1 MCILILVGEYMF
13 KKKFKKS
20 KPSIFKSFYYAFEG
34 IRVNILNER
43 NLCIHF
49 MVMLLVIVLGLI
61 LNINKTEWLICIL
74 LFGFVITLELMNTA
88 IETAIDICMPEI
100 NPKAKLAK
108 DTSAGA
114 VLVVA
119 IVSVVIGIMIFAP
132 KLLEIWRNL

>member
-1 MCILILVGEYMF
+1 MF

-20 KPSIFKSFYYAFEG
+20 KPSLLKSFYYAFQG
-34 IRVNILNER
+34 IKVNILTER
-43 NLCIHF
+43 NLAIHF
-49 MVMLLVIVLGLI
+49 CVMLLVIVCGFTFKI
-61 LNINKTEWLICIL
+61 STTEWLICIL

-88 IETAIDICMPEI
+88 IETAIDICKPEI

-119 IVSVVIGIMIFAP
+119 IVAVVVGIIIFGP
-132 KLLEIWRNL
+132 KIINVICR

>member
-1 MCILILVGEYMF
+1 MF

-20 KPSIFKSFYYAFEG
+20 KPSLLKSFYYAFQG
-34 IRVNILNER
+34 IKVNILTER
-43 NLCIHF
+43 NLAIHF
-49 MVMLLVIVLGLI
+49 LVMLLVIVCGFVFKI
-61 LNINKTEWLICIL
+61 SVIEWLICIL

-119 IVSVVIGIMIFAP
+119 IVAVVIGIIIFGP
-132 KLLEIWRNL
+132 KILDLIIK

>member
-1 MCILILVGEYMF
+1 MF

-20 KPSIFKSFYYAFEG
+20 KPSLLKSFYYAFQG
-34 IRVNILNER
+34 IKVNILTER
-43 NLCIHF
+43 NLAIHF
-49 MVMLLVIVLGLI
+49 LVMLLVIVCGFVFKI
-61 LNINKTEWLICIL
+61 SATEWLICIL

-119 IVSVVIGIMIFAP
+119 IVAVVIGIIIFGP
-132 KLLEIWRNL
+132 KILDLIIK

>member
-1 MCILILVGEYMF
+1 MF
-13 KKKFKKS
+13 KKKLKKS
-20 KPSIFKSFYYAFEG
+20 KPSLLKSFYYAFQG
-34 IRVNILNER
+34 IKVNILTER
-43 NLCIHF
+43 NLAIHF
-49 MVMLLVIVLGLI
+49 LVMLLVIVCGFVFKI
-61 LNINKTEWLICIL
+61 SVTEWLICIL

-119 IVSVVIGIMIFAP
+119 IVAVVIGIIIFGP
-132 KLLEIWRNL
+132 KILDLIIK

>member
-1 MCILILVGEYMF
+1 MF

-20 KPSIFKSFYYAFEG
+20 TPSIFKSFYYAFEG

>member
-1 MCILILVGEYMF
+1 MF

-20 KPSIFKSFYYAFEG
+20 KPSLLKSFYYAFQG
-34 IRVNILNER
+34 IKVNILTER
-43 NLCIHF
+43 NLVIHF
-49 MVMLLVIVLGLI
+49 LVMLLVIVCGFVFKI
-61 LNINKTEWLICIL
+61 SVTEWLICIL

-119 IVSVVIGIMIFAP
+119 IVSVVIGIMIFGP

>member
-1 MCILILVGEYMF
+1 MF

-20 KPSIFKSFYYAFEG
+20 KPSLLKSFYYAFQG
-34 IRVNILNER
+34 IKVNILTER
-43 NLCIHF
+43 NLAIHF
-49 MVMLLVIVLGLI
+49 LVMLLVIVCGFVFKI
-61 LNINKTEWLICIL
+61 SVTEWLICIL

-119 IVSVVIGIMIFAP
+119 IVAVVIGITIFGP
-132 KLLEIWRNL
+132 KILDLIIK

>member
-1 MCILILVGEYMF
+1 MF
-13 KKKFKKS
+13 KKKFRKS
-20 KPSIFKSFYYAFEG
+20 KQPLWKSFYHAFQG

-49 MVMLLVIVLGLI
+49 MVMLLVISFGFI
-61 LNINKTEWLICIL
+61 FKINKIEWLICIL

-119 IVSVVIGIMIFAP
+119 IVSVVIGIMIFGP

>member
-1 MCILILVGEYMF
+1 MF
-13 KKKFKKS
+13 KKRFKKS
-20 KPSIFKSFYYAFEG
+20 KPSLIKSFYYAFQG
-34 IRVNILNER
+34 IKVNILTER
-43 NLCIHF
+43 NLAIHF
-49 MVMLLVIVLGLI
+49 LVMLLVIVCGFI
-61 LNINKTEWLICIL
+61 FKISVTEWLICIL

-119 IVSVVIGIMIFAP
+119 IVAVVIGIIIFGP
-132 KLLEIWRNL
+132 KVLDLIIK

>member
-1 MCILILVGEYMF
+1 MF
-13 KKKFKKS
+13 KKRFKKS
-20 KPSIFKSFYYAFEG
+20 KPSLIKSFYYAFQG
-34 IRVNILNER
+34 IKVNILTER
-43 NLCIHF
+43 NLAIHF
-49 MVMLLVIVLGLI
+49 LVMLLVIVCGFVFKI
-61 LNINKTEWLICIL
+61 SATEWLICIL

-119 IVSVVIGIMIFAP
+119 IVAVVIGIIIFGP
-132 KLLEIWRNL
+132 KILDLIIK

>member
-1 MCILILVGEYMF
+1 MF
-13 KKKFKKS
+13 KKKYKKS
-20 KPSIFKSFYYAFEG
+20 KPSLLNSFYYAFQG
-34 IRVNILNER
+34 IKVNILTER
-43 NLCIHF
+43 NLAIHF
-49 MVMLLVIVLGLI
+49 SVMLLVIILGFI
-61 LNINKTEWLICIL
+61 FKISVTEWLICVL

-119 IVSVVIGIMIFAP
+119 IVSVIIGIIIFVP
-132 KLLEIWRNL
+132 KIILYFG

>member
-1 MCILILVGEYMF
+1 MF

-20 KPSIFKSFYYAFEG
+20 KPSLLKSFYYAFQG
-34 IRVNILNER
+34 IKVNILTER
-43 NLCIHF
+43 NLAIHF
-49 MVMLLVIVLGLI
+49 LVMLLVIVCGFVFKI
-61 LNINKTEWLICIL
+61 SVTEWLICIL

-119 IVSVVIGIMIFAP
+119 IVAVVIGTIIFGP
-132 KLLEIWRNL
+132 KILDLIIK

>member
-1 MCILILVGEYMF
+1 MF
-13 KKKFKKS
+13 KKKYKKS
-20 KPSIFKSFYYAFEG
+20 KPSLLNSFYYAFQG
-34 IRVNILNER
+34 IKVNILTER
-43 NLCIHF
+43 NLAIHF
-49 MVMLLVIVLGLI
+49 SVMLLVIILGFI
-61 LNINKTEWLICIL
+61 FKISVTEWLICVL

-119 IVSVVIGIMIFAP
+119 IVAVVIGIIIFGP
-132 KLLEIWRNL
+132 KILDLIIK

>member
-1 MCILILVGEYMF
+1 ML

-20 KPSIFKSFYYAFEG
+20 KPSLLKSFYYAFQG
-34 IRVNILNER
+34 IKVNILTER
-43 NLCIHF
+43 NLAIHF
-49 MVMLLVIVLGLI
+49 LVMLLVIVCGFVFKI
-61 LNINKTEWLICIL
+61 SVTEWLICIL

-119 IVSVVIGIMIFAP
+119 IVAVVIGIIIFGP
-132 KLLEIWRNL
+132 KILDLIIK

>member
-1 MCILILVGEYMF
+1 MF
-13 KKKFKKS
+13 KKKFKTS
-20 KPSIFKSFYYAFEG
+20 KPSLLKSFYYAFQG
-34 IRVNILNER
+34 IKVNILTER
-43 NLCIHF
+43 NLAIHF
-49 MVMLLVIVLGLI
+49 LVMLLVIVCGFVFKI
-61 LNINKTEWLICIL
+61 SVTEWLICIL

-119 IVSVVIGIMIFAP
+119 IVAVVIGIIIFGP
-132 KLLEIWRNL
+132 KILDLIIK

>member
-1 MCILILVGEYMF
+1 MF
-13 KKKFKKS
+13 KKRFKKS
-20 KPSIFKSFYYAFEG
+20 KPSLIKSFYYAFQG
-34 IRVNILNER
+34 IKVNILTER
-43 NLCIHF
+43 NLAIHF
-49 MVMLLVIVLGLI
+49 LVMLLVIVCGFVFKI
-61 LNINKTEWLICIL
+61 SVTEWLICIL

-119 IVSVVIGIMIFAP
+119 IVAVVIGIIIFGP
-132 KLLEIWRNL
+132 KVLDLIIK

>member
-1 MCILILVGEYMF
+1 
-13 KKKFKKS
+13 
-20 KPSIFKSFYYAFEG
+20 
-34 IRVNILNER
+34 
-43 NLCIHF
+43 

>member
-1 MCILILVGEYMF
+1 M
-13 KKKFKKS
+13 
-20 KPSIFKSFYYAFEG
+20 KSFYYAFQG
-34 IRVNILNER
+34 IKVNILTER
-43 NLCIHF
+43 NLAIHF
-49 MVMLLVIVLGLI
+49 LVMLLVIVCGFVFKI
-61 LNINKTEWLICIL
+61 SVTEWLICIL

-119 IVSVVIGIMIFAP
+119 IVAVVIGIIIFGP
-132 KLLEIWRNL
+132 KILDLIIK

>member
-1 MCILILVGEYMF
+1 MF
-13 KKKFKKS
+13 KKKFRKS
-20 KPSIFKSFYYAFEG
+20 KQPLWKSFYHAFQG

-49 MVMLLVIVLGLI
+49 MVMLLVISFGFI
-61 LNINKTEWLICIL
+61 FKINKIEWLICIL

-119 IVSVVIGIMIFAP
+119 IVSVVIGIMIFGP
-132 KLLEIWRNL
+132 KILEIWRNL

>member
-1 MCILILVGEYMF
+1 MF

-20 KPSIFKSFYYAFEG
+20 KPSLLKSFYYAFQG
-34 IRVNILNER
+34 IKVNILTER
-43 NLCIHF
+43 NLAIHF
-49 MVMLLVIVLGLI
+49 CVMLLVIVFGFI
-61 LNINKTEWLICIL
+61 FKISVTEWLICIL

-88 IETAIDICMPEI
+88 IETVIDICMPEI

-119 IVSVVIGIMIFAP
+119 IIAVIIGIIIFGP
-132 KLLEIWRNL
+132 KILDLIGGNL

>member
-1 MCILILVGEYMF
+1 MF

-20 KPSIFKSFYYAFEG
+20 KPSLLKSFYYAFQA
-34 IRVNILNER
+34 IKVNILTER
-43 NLCIHF
+43 NLAIHF
-49 MVMLLVIVLGLI
+49 LVMLLVIVCGFVFKI
-61 LNINKTEWLICIL
+61 SVTEWLICIL

-119 IVSVVIGIMIFAP
+119 IVAVVIGIIIFGP
-132 KLLEIWRNL
+132 KILDLIIK

>member
-1 MCILILVGEYMF
+1 MF
-13 KKKFKKS
+13 KKKFRKS
-20 KPSIFKSFYYAFEG
+20 KQPLWKSFYHAFQG

-49 MVMLLVIVLGLI
+49 MVMLLVISFVFI
-61 LNINKTEWLICIL
+61 FKINKTEWLICIL

-119 IVSVVIGIMIFAP
+119 IVSVVIGIMIFGP
-132 KLLEIWRNL
+132 KILEIWRNL